1 MPTTNRTP
9 LNPFTRR
16 FAAIS
21 GVIAL
26 LFCVGA
32 CAGDDDDDSAMA
44 DASVRDGAVNDMSR
58 PDSSATDG
66 AIRDGEVPPFDGQLP
81 PFDMM
86 MALEDA
92 SLFPLDDAATLGD
105 GAASDGAA
113 LRDGA
118 LTDGDIG
125 EDGGDRDG
133 SVATCDVGSCASG
146 YTCCYEDGSCVP
158 LDCMDCCM
166 PRDAGGPRTDLGAA
180 DDSGIGGD
188 LDAGGGIGFSC
199 GAIECA
205 MGEVCCFTIG
215 ICVPAGCPE
224 CCDIL
229 PPPPPGTPPF

>member
-9 LNPFTRR
+9 LNSFTPR
-16 FAAIS
+16 FAAIC
-21 GVIAL
+21 GVLAL
-26 LFCVGA
+26 MCFATA
-32 CAGDDDDDSAMA
+32 CGDDDDDDAA
-44 DASVRDGAVNDMSR
+44 TPDASIRDGAVSDMSR

-66 AIRDGEVPPFDGQLP
+66 AIRDGEATLDGELP

-86 MALEDA
+86 MELEDA
-92 SLFPLDDAATLGD
+92 SLVPRDGASTLGD
-105 GAASDGAA
+105 GAASADGAVI
-113 LRDGA
+113 R
-118 LTDGDIG
+118 DGDIG

-133 SVATCDVGSCASG
+133 SIATCDVGSCAPG

-166 PRDAGGPRTDLGAA
+166 AGDGGGPRTDLGTA

-188 LDAGGGIGFSC
+188 LDAGGGIGFYC

-205 MGEVCCFTIG
+205 MGEVCCFSIG

-224 CCDIL
+224 CCGIL
-229 PPPPPGTPPF
+229 PPPPPPGTPPF